1 MSDSRSGLLQRAFVL
16 HTRPY
21 QNTSLLVDF
30 FTEHDGLLR
39 CVAKGQ
45 RAKKNASLLS
55 QFCCYQ
61 ISFSGRS
68 ELKTLSKLEME
79 DKRLVLEKKAL
90 YCGLYVNE
98 LLLRVLYKHDPHPE
112 TFGHYYDLLKT
123 LSIAEN
129 LEVSL
134 RQFEFLL
141 LQDIGYLVDMH
152 CDYLSGE
159 KIMAQHNYH
168 FESEKG
174 FTRVIS
180 SASDKF
186 KYVFSGEVL
195 IDIADM
201 CFDSEQSQKQ
211 AKILSR
217 LMFAPQLGDKPLNSK
232 LMFQSVKP
240 NLDNEKPGNEQE

>member
-1 MSDSRSGLLQRAFVL
+1 MTDFKPGVLQRAFVL

-30 FTEHDGLLR
+30 FTEHSGLVR

-68 ELKTLSKLEME
+68 ELKTLTKLEMDE
-79 DKRLVLEKKAL
+79 QRFVLEKKAL

-112 TFGHYYDLLKT
+112 TFQYYYDLLKVLINT
-123 LSIAEN
+123 SN
-129 LEVSL
+129 LESNL
-134 RQFEFLL
+134 RNFEFLL
-141 LQDIGYLVDMH
+141 LQDIGYLVDMR
-152 CDYLSGE
+152 CDYVSGE
-159 KIMAQHNYH
+159 KLLAELHYR
-168 FESEKG
+168 FDAEKG
-174 FTRVIS
+174 FTRV
-180 SASDKF
+180 AYLNSDKDL
-186 KYVFSGEVL
+186 YVFSGEVL
-195 IDIADM
+195 LEIAELR
-201 CFDSEQSQKQ
+201 FDSEQSRKQ

-217 LMFAPQLGDKPLNSK
+217 LMFAPQLGNQPLRSN
-232 LMFQSVKP
+232 LMFQSIKP
-240 NLDNEKPGNEQE
+240 KVAIE